1 MQNENLVVSQD
12 IEELRQ
18 RHKGLETQKIT
29 AEANLNTSKDRLE
42 ELKQQARE
50 QYGTD
55 DLQELQKK
63 LQEMKS
69 DNQRKCAE
77 YQQHLDDIERDL
89 KKVEEQHT
97 EAAAEETSI

>member
-1 MQNENLVVSQD
+1 MQNENFVVPQD

-18 RHKGLETQKIT
+18 RHKELEKQKIT
-29 AEANLNTSKDRLE
+29 AEANLNTSKDRLD
-42 ELKQQARE
+42 ELKKQARE

-55 DLQELQKK
+55 DLEKLQKQ
-63 LQEMKS
+63 LEEMKS
-69 DNQRKCAE
+69 DNRRKCSE

-97 EAAAEETSI
+97 EAAAEET